1 MTHAGVPFIVFS
13 LPRSRSVWLSRYL
26 SYGSYECHHEQS
38 RHVRGIDDVRSWL
51 AQGWTGTAETAAAP
65 WYRLIRHLRPDIAMV
80 VVRRPVAEVVDS
92 LLRLDM
98 RSVCTFE
105 RAVLERQVHR
115 VDRYLDRIERLP
127 GVLSVRF
134 ADLADEMT
142 CARIFEHC
150 LHIKHDAA
158 WWAALSQANL
168 QCNMP
173 GLMRYMILH
182 ERQVARA
189 AARCRQYMKQVRQDA
204 QAARDAE
211 PGDDGILLEE
221 CRFDRL
227 WKDAQALFAEHSASI
242 GWVPGEYHKMDWD
255 LFAMLDDVG
264 ALHTMTARMNGRML
278 GYLISILAP
287 CMEHKGQITATQT
300 LFFACEDA
308 KGLRLGMRIQK
319 ASIEALRAKGV
330 FQVAMRAGIRGS
342 GPRLG
347 AVFERLGATENGR
360 LYTLDLK
367 AA

>member
-1 MTHAGVPFIVFS
+1 MTHAGLPFVVFS
-13 LPRSRSVWLSRYL
+13 LPRSRSFWLSRFL
-26 SYGSYECHHEQS
+26 SYGNYECHHEQS
-38 RHVRGIDDVRSWL
+38 RHIRGVDDLRSWL

-65 WYRLIRHLRPDIAMV
+65 WYRLLRHLRPDLAIV
-80 VVRRPVAEVVDS
+80 VVRRPVDEVVDS
-92 LLRLDM
+92 LMRLDLQG
-98 RSVCTFE
+98 VCTFD
-105 RAVLERQVHR
+105 RAVITRQMHR
-115 VDRYLDRIERLP
+115 IDRYLDRIERLP

-134 ADLADEMT
+134 ADLADEAT
-142 CARIFEHC
+142 CARVFEHC
-150 LHIKHDAA
+150 LHVKHDPA
-158 WWAALSQANL
+158 WWAALAETNL

-173 GLMRYMILH
+173 ALMRYMILH
-182 ERQVARA
+182 ERQVSRT
-189 AARCRQYMKQVRQDA
+189 AARCLQHMKQVRRDA
-204 QAARDAE
+204 RAARAE
-211 PGDDGILLEE
+211 PGEDGIVLEE

-227 WKDAQALFAEHSASI
+227 WQDAQPLFAEHSASI
-242 GWVPGEYHKMDWD
+242 GWAPGEYHKLDWG
-255 LFAMLDDVG
+255 MLAVLDEVG

-287 CMEHKGQITATQT
+287 CLEHKGKITATQT

-319 ASIEALRAKGV
+319 ASIEALRARGV

-347 AVFERLGATENGR
+347 AVFKRLGAMENGH